1 MKNKVNI
8 GKDLYLKGRIGW
20 RGLSKDEYLEHSLYR
35 IINATALLDNKINWD
50 NCGYISQER
59 FDESKEIILQEDDI
73 LISKDGTLGKIGF
86 VKNKP
91 RFATVASGIFVLRNT
106 KKDILDT
113 TYLYHFLKSNIFKD
127 FIKRN
132 KANGSTINHL
142 YQRDLV
148 RLDLDLPSIKGQQR
162 IGSILSNID
171 EKIELNNKIN
181 AELENIAKT
190 LYDYWFVQFDFP
202 DENNQPYKSNGGKMV
217 YNEVLKK
224 QIPYNWN
231 NGTISDIITSQTGY
245 AFKSQEWT
253 DLGHPVLTIKS
264 IENNSINLNETSFI
278 ESYNEKYSKYTVNNG
293 NIILAMT
300 GNTIGKIGIIASKVK
315 NILINQRICIYKT
328 DCSNIAFL
336 YFNLLEEAI
345 QNKIWQI
352 AQNSSQPN
360 ISEAQLKAL
369 PIVIP
374 DNKLLQKYNLMQSN
388 VFQTIIKNK
397 IENQELTELRDFLL
411 PMLMN
416 GQVTVSDKIENNLS
430 EEKII
435 EKSLEFWKTHGKMD
449 IDKFARE
456 NGILVYKDNEQK
468 KGAVS
473 YNAEKDLYEIA
484 VKDPRDNFTIAHEIG
499 HILKHKKELK
509 TGTLGRKS
517 EESGSKIME
526 YEADFLA
533 AEILMPEEY
542 VMKYLKEYKISNKD
556 YLDEKF
562 VKSCAKNF
570 DVTPPAM
577 NIRLKN
583 LGYKVPYLK

>member
-1 MKNKVNI
+1 MNNKVNI

-202 DENNQPYKSNGGKMV
+202 DENARPYKSSGGKMV
-217 YNEVLKK
+217 YNNILKK
-224 QIPYNWN
+224 EIPEIFNIKTLQDIVQISTEQIIPQKGVKYNYYSIPTYDEIKTYQIEDGENIQSNKFIVKNNDVLISKLNPRFNRVIGVQNITNGISSTELIVFRCLTKELQSLIYNIAKSDHFKQYCIYNATGSSGSHNRIAPEIMSAYKIPYN
-231 NGTISDIITSQTGY
+231 D
-245 AFKSQEWT
+245 E
-253 DLGHPVLTIKS
+253 V
-264 IENNSINLNETSFI
+264 INKF
-278 ESYNEKYSKYTVNNG
+278 
-293 NIILAMT
+293 
-300 GNTIGKIGIIASKVK
+300 
-315 NILINQRICIYKT
+315 
-328 DCSNIAFL
+328 
-336 YFNLLEEAI
+336 
-345 QNKIWQI
+345 
-352 AQNSSQPN
+352 
-360 ISEAQLKAL
+360 
-369 PIVIP
+369 
-374 DNKLLQKYNLMQSN
+374 NKLIVPLTQKQMQ
-388 VFQTIIKNK
+388 II
-397 IENQELTELRDFLL
+397 QETRELISLREFLL

-416 GQVTVSDKIENNLS
+416 GQVTVSDKIEDNLS

-435 EKSLEFWKTHGKMD
+435 EKSLEFWETHGKMD

-542 VMKYLKEYKISNKD
+542 VLQYMQNENKTD
-556 YLDEKF
+556 TEFLDEKF
-562 VKSCAKNF
+562 IKSCAKNF

>member
-1 MKNKVNI
+1 MSKLK
-8 GKDLYLKGRIGW
+8 KYKLDKLY
-20 RGLSKDEYLEHSLYR
+20 
-35 IINATALLDNKINWD
+35 KINS
-50 NCGYISQER
+50 GISTKSEQYGNGSPFVSFSTIFNNYFLPDELPELMETSEQEQKTYSVKKGDVFLTR
-59 FDESKEIILQEDDI
+59 TSETLDELAMSSVAIKDYPKATFSGFAKRLRPIQEDITYDKYMGFF
-73 LISKDGTLGKIGF
+73 LRSKYFRKIIDNNAIMTLRASFNEAIFSYINIYLPDYNQQVKIG
-86 VKNKP
+86 N
-91 RFATVASGIFVLRNT
+91 L
-106 KKDILDT
+106 
-113 TYLYHFLKSNIFKD
+113 LYKIE
-127 FIKRN
+127 
-132 KANGSTINHL
+132 
-142 YQRDLV
+142 
-148 RLDLDLPSIKGQQR
+148 
-162 IGSILSNID
+162 
-171 EKIELNNKIN
+171 EKIKLNNKIN
-181 AELENIAKT
+181 AELENIAKD

-202 DENNQPYKSNGGKMV
+202 DENARPYKSSGGNMV
-217 YNEVLKK
+217 YNNILKK
-224 QIPYNWN
+224 EIPEIFNIKTLQDIVQISTEQIIPQKGVKYNYYSIPTYDEIKTYQIEDGVNIQSNKFIVQNNDVLISKLNPRFNRVIGVQNITNGISSTELIVFRCLTKELQSLIYNIAKSDHFKQYCIYNATGSSGSHNRIAPEIMSAYKIPYN
-231 NGTISDIITSQTGY
+231 D
-245 AFKSQEWT
+245 E
-253 DLGHPVLTIKS
+253 V
-264 IENNSINLNETSFI
+264 INKF
-278 ESYNEKYSKYTVNNG
+278 
-293 NIILAMT
+293 
-300 GNTIGKIGIIASKVK
+300 
-315 NILINQRICIYKT
+315 
-328 DCSNIAFL
+328 
-336 YFNLLEEAI
+336 
-345 QNKIWQI
+345 
-352 AQNSSQPN
+352 
-360 ISEAQLKAL
+360 
-369 PIVIP
+369 
-374 DNKLLQKYNLMQSN
+374 NKLIVPLTQKQMQ
-388 VFQTIIKNK
+388 II
-397 IENQELTELRDFLL
+397 QETRELISLREFLL

-542 VMKYLKEYKISNKD
+542 VMKYLKEYNISNKD
-556 YLDEKF
+556 YLDEKL
-562 VKSCAKNF
+562 VRSCAKNF